1 MLIKANFNEAKTDL
15 RHELND
21 QLEALQDK
29 IENFQGSLQQMVTN
43 SGGFRNL
50 YTSENFSQIQG
61 IVQRGID
68 DIKADLEALKD
79 FIKQAAGDCPAEF
92 KLCTQLV
99 DTLYGNPE
107 TEGNQARNYYEKFM
121 GSVPKGSFDFSQS
134 TKHEMWFQALTTQF
148 LLNQSD
154 TVALAPSLLGSRRIS
169 SGAGGGGGAG
179 GTGGAGGAG
188 NIPVHPISIHGNNEN
203 GNANATN
210 NRTTVTPGRSPITIG
225 NKETNNT
232 GAPNNRT
239 TVTPGKQSRIK
250 PEPNTNQQ
258 EAASTGTKPAIQIK
272 TTENVGN
279 TSPAP
284 TRRNIESGQR
294 SGDGTVQAKKQPVRH
309 RGSENPI
316 HQSGTDPQGV
326 PVRGTQVP
334 QQVVP
339 QNISQDNT
347 VHVQSA
353 GVKASS
359 GQTQE
364 QLGTTNASHE
374 NLIQMSSPSTGQ
386 PNEIK
391 SSDNETGDIGQQVPE
406 QDNLEEEV
414 ITLEQTAVNQD
425 AAAVNQDTAAVN
437 QDTDEVQHQKTIDVN
452 KFINKLRGATNPNV
466 RLTDE
471 QFLEILQHEPEVQYN
486 DGPAIKQNIFQV
498 LLSKPK
504 ALEAFVRCGLNIL
517 NQLEDSAEI
526 KRSIK
531 KQFAEKL
538 LAFNTEG
545 DRYTSLANK
554 SEFSCINTLMDAVEQ
569 MNKEVMDA
577 VDPMIAPGNQP
588 DTEIMPAVK
597 PGKEIM
603 PAVLGFITSK
613 NVDAGLE
620 LLDRLRGNDSLD
632 KFLQDNVEAFGG
644 AVQQDPKVLEHFLRE
659 GDFST
664 LSPFANDYIVSIGNR
679 NPSNMQVNNILKLI
693 AKGDVSEDNNLEVFQ
708 NALERVTDVNQ
719 SLEGNEPTPLFTQ
732 LLSNFTKEANILFLE
747 GLKVGRMKTILN

>member
-1 MLIKANFNEAKTDL
+1 
-15 RHELND
+15 
-21 QLEALQDK
+21 
-29 IENFQGSLQQMVTN
+29 
-43 SGGFRNL
+43 
-50 YTSENFSQIQG
+50 
-61 IVQRGID
+61 
-68 DIKADLEALKD
+68 
-79 FIKQAAGDCPAEF
+79 
-92 KLCTQLV
+92 
-99 DTLYGNPE
+99 
-107 TEGNQARNYYEKFM
+107 
-121 GSVPKGSFDFSQS
+121 
-134 TKHEMWFQALTTQF
+134 
-148 LLNQSD
+148 
-154 TVALAPSLLGSRRIS
+154 
-169 SGAGGGGGAG
+169 
-179 GTGGAGGAG
+179 
-188 NIPVHPISIHGNNEN
+188 
-203 GNANATN
+203 
-210 NRTTVTPGRSPITIG
+210 
-225 NKETNNT
+225 
-232 GAPNNRT
+232 
-239 TVTPGKQSRIK
+239 
-250 PEPNTNQQ
+250 
-258 EAASTGTKPAIQIK
+258 
-272 TTENVGN
+272 
-279 TSPAP
+279 
-284 TRRNIESGQR
+284 
-294 SGDGTVQAKKQPVRH
+294 
-309 RGSENPI
+309 
-316 HQSGTDPQGV
+316 
-326 PVRGTQVP
+326 
-334 QQVVP
+334 
-339 QNISQDNT
+339 
-347 VHVQSA
+347 
-353 GVKASS
+353 
-359 GQTQE
+359 
-364 QLGTTNASHE
+364 
-374 NLIQMSSPSTGQ
+374 MSSPSTGQ

-425 AAAVNQDTAAVN
+425 AAAVNQDTAAVNQDTAAVN

-538 LAFNTEG
+538 LAFFNTEG

-632 KFLQDNVEAFGG
+632 KFLQDNVEAFGELFN
-644 AVQQDPKVLEHFLRE
+644 KTRRFWNTFLEN
-659 GDFST
+659 DFST

-732 LLSNFTKEANILFLE
+732 LLSNFTKEANILFL
-747 GLKVGRMKTILN
+747 KD